1 MATDITSILQEL
13 DSIDSSYDRRRKIE
27 NLAKDSLFTIA
38 VVASE
43 VDRNYSYVR
52 EDGYRDGYSILG
64 SVNSVSSAVK
74 ILLPTALNEQA
85 TNWSA
90 GDSISLVVKVYDWD
104 SAYKH
109 FKLLA
114 TEVASDTTPSP
125 PATSTPPEV
134 TPPSP
139 AKVETPTPAEP
150 TSTTPVPSKAP
161 SPPTATPPTPPKQP
175 VGESTQTTELRPES
189 ARKPA
194 PEPEAKPAPNLKKVE
209 RPKAKRSRAKPQ
221 TPKATRASE
230 QNSTNQQ
237 QANTTQAQPP
247 VKPQAQPTAYN
258 KTPVSLKQYNPP
270 TLKGVPTRR
279 NTPTFGGRTKPM
291 QPLMQS
297 QRFTS
302 APTNPFEIVQGQYKK
317 PLILGLKIF
326 GGIFAGF
333 LLLICVCCG
342 LLSS

>member
-1 MATDITSILQEL
+1 M
-13 DSIDSSYDRRRKIE
+13 
-27 NLAKDSLFTIA
+27 
-38 VVASE
+38 
-43 VDRNYSYVR
+43 
-52 EDGYRDGYSILG
+52 
-64 SVNSVSSAVK
+64 
-74 ILLPTALNEQA
+74 
-85 TNWSA
+85 
-90 GDSISLVVKVYDWD
+90 
-104 SAYKH
+104 
-109 FKLLA
+109 
-114 TEVASDTTPSP
+114 
-125 PATSTPPEV
+125 
-134 TPPSP
+134 
-139 AKVETPTPAEP
+139 EP
-150 TSTTPVPSKAP
+150 
-161 SPPTATPPTPPKQP
+161 
-175 VGESTQTTELRPES
+175 RPES
-189 ARKPA
+189 VRKPA
-194 PEPEAKPAPNLKKVE
+194 PEPEAKPALNLKKVE

-221 TPKATRASE
+221 TPKATWAPE
-230 QNSTNQQ
+230 QKSTNQQ
-237 QANTTQAQPP
+237 QANTT
-247 VKPQAQPTAYN
+247 QAQPTAYN

>member
-64 SVNSVSSAVK
+64 TVNSVSSAVK

-114 TEVASDTTPSP
+114 TEVASDTAPS
-125 PATSTPPEV
+125 
-134 TPPSP
+134 SP
-139 AKVETPTPAEP
+139 AKVETPTPAES
-150 TSTTPVPSKAP
+150 TLTTPVPSKAP
-161 SPPTATPPTPPKQP
+161 SPPTATPPTPPKQA
-175 VGESTQTTELRPES
+175 VVESTQTMEPRPES
-189 ARKPA
+189 VRKPA

-221 TPKATRASE
+221 TSKATRAPE

-237 QANTTQAQPP
+237 QANTTQAQRP

>member
-1 MATDITSILQEL
+1 MNIDIKLHKKDLPDQLVLGDNIAIDCEFMGLNVERDKLCLVQISTGKKDAHIIQL
-13 DSIDSSYDRRRKIE
+13 DRE
-27 NLAKDSLFTIA
+27 NY
-38 VVASE
+38 E
-43 VDRNYSYVR
+43 
-52 EDGYRDGYSILG
+52 
-64 SVNSVSSAVK
+64 
-74 ILLPTALNEQA
+74 
-85 TNWSA
+85 
-90 GDSISLVVKVYDWD
+90 
-104 SAYKH
+104 
-109 FKLLA
+109 
-114 TEVASDTTPSP
+114 
-125 PATSTPPEV
+125 
-134 TPPSP
+134 
-139 AKVETPTPAEP
+139 
-150 TSTTPVPSKAP
+150 
-161 SPPTATPPTPPKQP
+161 
-175 VGESTQTTELRPES
+175 
-189 ARKPA
+189 
-194 PEPEAKPAPNLKKVE
+194 APNLKKVE

-221 TPKATRASE
+221 TPKAPRAPE
-230 QNSTNQQ
+230 QKSTNQQ

-291 QPLMQS
+291 QP
-297 QRFTS
+297 QRFTL